1 MWSLM
6 VRGLTHTSSHKTFI
20 FCPFWTNFAPPDTK
34 DIQWR
39 WRKWSLCTLLWK
51 STGAGWHWCSS
62 LPDRSHPGITHGKHQ
77 CCFLRW
83 LVCAHWEVTAKQLMV
98 KAGTGTFGFIH
109 TTSNCMVNIGIQKA
123 LWKITII
130 TEKRTE
136 HTLIF
141 YLFMC
146 IE

>member
-6 VRGLTHTSSHKTFI
+6 VRGLTQVPTKHLFFALFGQTLHPQIQKTFSEDGEND
-20 FCPFWTNFAPPDTK
+20 PYV
-34 DIQWR
+34 
-39 WRKWSLCTLLWK
+39 LCCGKVQEL
-51 STGAGWHWCSS
+51 GWHWCSS